1 MEKFKKKIRNNI
13 MLGVFFLLLNIV
25 LTFLKKIYF
34 PDVENGLENSFV
46 CGLLGGV
53 TFVLIFDV
61 LKNIALFRNEEK
73 LKKRY
78 IIETDERTVAV
89 EAAAGKAG
97 LKIVL
102 LGLATAL
109 IVASFVD
116 KCVATTL
123 LVALVFTVIV
133 IASTK
138 FYYNKKM

>member
-1 MEKFKKKIRNNI
+1 M
-13 MLGVFFLLLNIV
+13 
-25 LTFLKKIYF
+25 
-34 PDVENGLENSFV
+34 

-116 KCVATTL
+116 KYVATTL